1 MSTRRLVHQRN
12 IHADVFARDDG
23 LWDLE
28 AELIDTKARDFRLA
42 TGLRRAGEPIHHMR
56 LTVTIDTSMNV
67 IDANAEMLRVPYAG
81 HCDEIE
87 PDYRQL
93 IGLNLLKNF
102 RHDVRE
108 RLGGIAGCTHVT
120 ELTNV
125 LPTAA
130 VQAFAGEVFRTHDDS
145 EEGAAGAAAAN
156 ERKPFQID
164 RCHAL
169 RSDGPAVAEFY
180 PRWYRA
186 AAPASDTSG
195 ASATSRIQGQEP
207 KAKHEN
213 S

>member
-23 LWDLE
+23 LWDVE
-28 AELIDTKARDFRLA
+28 AELIDTKARDFELA
-42 TGLRRAGEPIHHMR
+42 TGLRRTGEPIHHMR
-56 LTVTIDTSMNV
+56 LTVTIDTRMNV
-67 IDANAEMLRVPYAG
+67 IDAKAEMLRVPYAG
-81 HCDEIE
+81 YCDEIA
-87 PDYRQL
+87 PDYDRL

-102 RHDVRE
+102 RVDVRQ
-108 RLGGIAGCTHVT
+108 RFGGTAGCTHVT

-130 VQAFAGEVFRTHDDS
+130 VQAFAGEVVRTQDVS
-145 EEGAAGAAAAN
+145 QGGVAGAAPTGQ
-156 ERKPFQID
+156 KPFQID

-186 AAPASDTSG
+186 AAPASDTSD
-195 ASATSRIQGQEP
+195 ASTPTPKTRQQP
-207 KAKHEN
+207 KAKHED

>member
-12 IHADVFARDDG
+12 IRADVYARDDG
-23 LWDLE
+23 LWDVE
-28 AELIDTKARDFRLA
+28 AELIDTKARDFQLA
-42 TGLRRAGEPIHHMR
+42 TGLRRTGEPIHHMR
-56 LTVTIDTSMNV
+56 LTVTIDTRMNV
-67 IDANAEMLRVPYAG
+67 IDAKAEMLRVPYAG

-87 PDYRQL
+87 PDYDRL

-102 RHDVRE
+102 RFDVRQSF
-108 RLGGIAGCTHVT
+108 GGTAGCTHVT

-145 EEGAAGAAAAN
+145 EEGASGAAAAN

-180 PRWYRA
+180 PRWYRV
-186 AAPASDTSG
+186 AAPASGTSG
-195 ASATSRIQGQEP
+195 TSATSQIQGQQP
-207 KAKHEN
+207 KAKHED